1 MFTYAAAYLL
11 LHEMWL
17 WLPTAGECYVSCCK
31 NHQNSQSVVSARRT
45 RMMNTLVW
53 RRHLVAAARRVE
65 AARSLLET
73 VLVVADDR
81 FGLEDAVAVTGLD
94 VVFGG
99 CGTVG

>member
-1 MFTYAAAYLL
+1 
-11 LHEMWL
+11 
-17 WLPTAGECYVSCCK
+17 
-31 NHQNSQSVVSARRT
+31 
-45 RMMNTLVW
+45 MNTLVC
-53 RRHLVAAARRVE
+53 RPHLVAAARRVE